1 MNWFFFTPNPQI
13 PQPMNNFGF
22 GFVVQQG
29 GPFFKTFACKERL
42 AKDMLATL
50 PMNVIC
56 LISGAEW
63 KGGPLV
69 DLPNPLGRPSAAVLA
84 KNYVWLLPFVK
95 DSPAKARIGISIY
108 QNSVCYPINVD
119 SGAHG
124 N

>member
-1 MNWFFFTPNPQI
+1 MLFQK
-13 PQPMNNFGF
+13 
-22 GFVVQQG
+22 G

-42 AKDMLATL
+42 AKDMRATL